1 MDTRTNRLME
11 TQRQT
16 DGQTDKQT
24 HRWTERHT
32 DGHKDKWKV
41 SETKKD
47 KIKQIKTFN

>member
-24 HRWTERHT
+24 HSNT
-32 DGHKDKWKV
+32 DGHTDEWKV

-47 KIKQIKTFN
+47 KIK

>member
-1 MDTRTNRLME
+1 MDRQSRAKKYAD
-11 TQRQT
+11 RQT
-16 DGQTDKQT
+16 EGHKQT

-32 DGHKDKWKV
+32 DGHTDKWKV